1 MKTWKVQAVSGDSG
15 AELFVVVE
23 AETAEAARKEASRN
37 LPDGY
42 FVGQVVAAGNGGSGS
57 PGPGMLST
65 IRVEPDAAE
74 VERQNAQLQMLR
86 QVSAELKALNVDVAA
101 MRAGGLMT
109 RPTRTIAS
117 GVMLAIIV
125 GIILNIVLA
134 PFAVAFIA
142 GLVRAVVP
150 K

>member
-1 MKTWKVQAVSGDSG
+1 MKTWKVQAVSGDTGS
-15 AELFVVVE
+15 ELFVLVE

-37 LPDGY
+37 LPEGY
-42 FVGQVVAAGNGGSGS
+42 FVGQVVAAGG
-57 PGPGMLST
+57 PPAPGMLST

-86 QVSAELKALNVDVAA
+86 QVSAEIKALNVDVAA

-125 GIILNIVLA
+125 GLILNIVLA

-142 GLVRAVVP
+142 GMVRAVMP
-150 K
+150 R